1 MYSNKPLIN
10 QILWRQAARPLKQ
23 IFVAIMALVSAIGCE
38 TIEQQSA
45 SGQVRALSDAEKRE
59 VQTLIYDAED
69 AFANNHLGFTHDGS
83 ALTLYRQVLRLDP
96 ENAQAQRGMEKIIE
110 HYIALA
116 LKAANRFDTAT
127 ARTLLDRGRQIDPTH
142 PSIAPAEQ
150 FIQTIDTSHR
160 EVVIL
165 RGLTDAKVRATIN
178 ALVQGVQK
186 TCRFRI
192 FAANDARTRH
202 LYQLLR
208 ASFLRND
215 LNRRPRAS
223 SNISTPERLERICQ
237 YENA

>member
-10 QILWRQAARPLKQ
+10 QILWGQAARPLKQ
-23 IFVAIMALVSAIGCE
+23 ICVAIMALVSAIGCE

>member
-1 MYSNKPLIN
+1 MHSNKPLIN
-10 QILWRQAARPLKQ
+10 QILWRQAARTLKQ

-38 TIEQQSA
+38 TIEQQST

-69 AFANNHLGFTHDGS
+69 AFANNHLSFTHDGS
-83 ALTLYRQVLRLDP
+83 AFTLYRQALRLDP

-165 RGLTDAKVRATIN
+165 RGLTDANVRATIN

-192 FAANDARTRH
+192 FAANDARTRT
-202 LYQLLR
+202 Y
-208 ASFLRND
+208 
-215 LNRRPRAS
+215 
-223 SNISTPERLERICQ
+223 ISCCAQAFCKTT
-237 YENA
+237 

>member
-1 MYSNKPLIN
+1 MHSNKPLIN
-10 QILWRQAARPLKQ
+10 QIFSGQAARTLQQ

-38 TIEQQSA
+38 TIEQQST

-83 ALTLYRQVLRLDP
+83 ALTLYRQALRLDP

-127 ARTLLDRGRQIDPTH
+127 ARTLLDRGRQIDPIH

>member
-1 MYSNKPLIN
+1 
-10 QILWRQAARPLKQ
+10 
-23 IFVAIMALVSAIGCE
+23 MALVSAIGCE

-45 SGQVRALSDAEKRE
+45 SGHVRALSDAEKRE

-192 FAANDARTRH
+192 FAADDARTRH

>member
-38 TIEQQSA
+38 TIEQQST
-45 SGQVRALSDAEKRE
+45 SGQVRALSAAEKRE

-83 ALTLYRQVLRLDP
+83 ALTLYRQALRLDP
-96 ENAQAQRGMEKIIE
+96 ENAQAQRGIEKIIE

-127 ARTLLDRGRQIDPTH
+127 ARTLLDRGRQIDPIH

>member
-1 MYSNKPLIN
+1 MHSNKPLIN
-10 QILWRQAARPLKQ
+10 QIFSGQAARTLQQ

-38 TIEQQSA
+38 TIEQQPTN
-45 SGQVRALSDAEKRE
+45 GQVRALSDAEKRE

-69 AFANNHLGFTHDGS
+69 AFANDHLSFTDDGS
-83 ALTLYRQVLRLDP
+83 AFTLYRQALRLDP

-142 PSIAPAEQ
+142 PSIAPAKQ

-165 RGLTDAKVRATIN
+165 RGLTDANVRATID

-192 FAANDARTRH
+192 FAANDARTRT

-208 ASFLRND
+208 ASFLQNN

>member
-1 MYSNKPLIN
+1 MYSNRPLIN

-23 IFVAIMALVSAIGCE
+23 IFVAIMALVSTIGCE
-38 TIEQQSA
+38 TIEQQST

-150 FIQTIDTSHR
+150 FIRTIDTSHR

-178 ALVQGVQK
+178 ALVKGVQK

>member
-1 MYSNKPLIN
+1 MHSNKPLIN
-10 QILWRQAARPLKQ
+10 QIFSGQAARTLQQ
-23 IFVAIMALVSAIGCE
+23 IFAAIMALVSAIGCE
-38 TIEQQSA
+38 TIEQQSTN
-45 SGQVRALSDAEKRE
+45 GQVRALSDAEKRE

-69 AFANNHLGFTHDGS
+69 AFANNHLSFPDDGS
-83 ALTLYRQVLRLDP
+83 AFTLYRQALRLDP

-110 HYIALA
+110 HFIALA
-116 LKAANRFDTAT
+116 LEAANRFDTAT

-142 PSIAPAEQ
+142 LSIAPAEQ
-150 FIQTIDTSHR
+150 FIQNIDTSHR

-165 RGLTDAKVRATIN
+165 RGLTDAKIRATIN

-208 ASFLRND
+208 ASFLQND

>member
-1 MYSNKPLIN
+1 MYSNRPLIN

-23 IFVAIMALVSAIGCE
+23 IFVAIIALVSAIGCE

-69 AFANNHLGFTHDGS
+69 AFANNHLSFTHDGS

-192 FAANDARTRH
+192 FAANDARTRY

-223 SNISTPERLERICQ
+223 SNISTPERLERICP

>member
-1 MYSNKPLIN
+1 MYSNRPLIN

-38 TIEQQSA
+38 TIEQQST
-45 SGQVRALSDAEKRE
+45 SGQVRALSDEEKRE
-59 VQTLIYDAED
+59 VQALIYDAED

-116 LKAANRFDTAT
+116 LKAANRFDIAT

-215 LNRRPRAS
+215 LDRRPRAS

>member
-1 MYSNKPLIN
+1 MYSNRPLIN

-83 ALTLYRQVLRLDP
+83 ALTLYRQALRLDP
-96 ENAQAQRGMEKIIE
+96 ENAQAQRGLEKIIE

>member
-1 MYSNKPLIN
+1 MHSNKPLIN
-10 QILWRQAARPLKQ
+10 QKFPGQAARTLKQ
-23 IFVAIMALVSAIGCE
+23 IFVTIMALVSVIGCE
-38 TIEQQSA
+38 TIEQQST
-45 SGQVRALSDAEKRE
+45 SQQVRALSDAEKRK

-69 AFANNHLGFTHDGS
+69 AFASNHLNFPDDGS
-83 ALTLYRQVLRLDP
+83 ALTLYRQALRLDP

-208 ASFLRND
+208 ASFLQND
-215 LNRRPRAS
+215 LHRRPRAS
-223 SNISTPERLERICQ
+223 SNISPPERLERICE
-237 YENA
+237 YENT

>member
-1 MYSNKPLIN
+1 MHTNKPLIN
-10 QILWRQAARPLKQ
+10 QQLSGQGARTLKH
-23 IFVAIMALVSAIGCE
+23 IFVAIMALVSVIGCE
-38 TIEQQSA
+38 TIEQQST
-45 SGQVRALSDAEKRE
+45 SQQVRALSDAEKRK
-59 VQTLIYDAED
+59 VQTLLYDAED
-69 AFANNHLGFTHDGS
+69 AFASNHLNFPDDGS
-83 ALTLYRQVLRLDP
+83 ALTLYRQALRLDP

-186 TCRFRI
+186 TCRFGI

-208 ASFLRND
+208 ASFLQND

>member
-1 MYSNKPLIN
+1 MYSNRPLIN
-10 QILWRQAARPLKQ
+10 QILWRQAARPLKH

-69 AFANNHLGFTHDGS
+69 AFANNHLSFTHDGS

>member
-1 MYSNKPLIN
+1 MHTNKPLIN
-10 QILWRQAARPLKQ
+10 QKLSGQGARTLKH
-23 IFVAIMALVSAIGCE
+23 IFVAIMALVSVIGCE
-38 TIEQQSA
+38 IIEQQST
-45 SGQVRALSDAEKRE
+45 SQQVRALSDAEKRE

-69 AFANNHLGFTHDGS
+69 AFASNHLNFPDDGS
-83 ALTLYRQVLRLDP
+83 ALTLYRQALRLDP

-186 TCRFRI
+186 TCRFGI

-208 ASFLRND
+208 ASFLQND

>member
-1 MYSNKPLIN
+1 MHSNKPLIN
-10 QILWRQAARPLKQ
+10 QILSGQAARTLKQ
-23 IFVAIMALVSAIGCE
+23 IFVAIMALVSVIGCE
-38 TIEQQSA
+38 TIEQQST
-45 SGQVRALSDAEKRE
+45 SQQVRALSDAEKRK

-69 AFANNHLGFTHDGS
+69 AFASNHLNFPDDGG
-83 ALTLYRQVLRLDP
+83 ALILYRQALRLDP

-186 TCRFRI
+186 TCRFGI

-208 ASFLRND
+208 ASFLQND

>member
-1 MYSNKPLIN
+1 MYSNRPLIN

-38 TIEQQSA
+38 TIEQQST

>member
-1 MYSNKPLIN
+1 M
-10 QILWRQAARPLKQ
+10 
-23 IFVAIMALVSAIGCE
+23 AIMALVSAIGCE

-83 ALTLYRQVLRLDP
+83 ALTLYRQALRLDP

-165 RGLTDAKVRATIN
+165 
-178 ALVQGVQK
+178 
-186 TCRFRI
+186 
-192 FAANDARTRH
+192 
-202 LYQLLR
+202 
-208 ASFLRND
+208 
-215 LNRRPRAS
+215 
-223 SNISTPERLERICQ
+223 
-237 YENA
+237 

>member
-1 MYSNKPLIN
+1 MHSNKPLIN
-10 QILWRQAARPLKQ
+10 QIFSGQAARTLQQ

-38 TIEQQSA
+38 TIEQQSTN
-45 SGQVRALSDAEKRE
+45 GKVRALSDAEKRE

-69 AFANNHLGFTHDGS
+69 AFANNHLSFPDDGS
-83 ALTLYRQVLRLDP
+83 AFTLYRQALRLDP

-165 RGLTDAKVRATIN
+165 RGLTDANVRATIN

-192 FAANDARTRH
+192 FAANDARTRT

-208 ASFLRND
+208 ASFLQNN

>member
-1 MYSNKPLIN
+1 MHSNRPLIN

-192 FAANDARTRH
+192 FAANDTRTRH

>member
-1 MYSNKPLIN
+1 MYSNRPLIN

-38 TIEQQSA
+38 TIEQQST

-69 AFANNHLGFTHDGS
+69 AFANNHLSFTHDGS

>member
-1 MYSNKPLIN
+1 MHSNRPLIN

-69 AFANNHLGFTHDGS
+69 AFANNHLSFTHDGS

>member
-1 MYSNKPLIN
+1 MYSNRPLIN

-69 AFANNHLGFTHDGS
+69 AFANNHLSFTHDGS

>member
-38 TIEQQSA
+38 TIEQQST

-83 ALTLYRQVLRLDP
+83 ALTLYRQALRLDP
-96 ENAQAQRGMEKIIE
+96 ENAQAQRGIEKIIE

-127 ARTLLDRGRQIDPTH
+127 ARTLLDRGRQIDPIH

>member
-1 MYSNKPLIN
+1 MHSNRPLIN

-38 TIEQQSA
+38 TIEQQST

-223 SNISTPERLERICQ
+223 SNISTPERLERICK

>member
-1 MYSNKPLIN
+1 MHSNKPLIN
-10 QILWRQAARPLKQ
+10 QILSGQAARTLKQ
-23 IFVAIMALVSAIGCE
+23 IFVAIMALVSVIGCE
-38 TIEQQSA
+38 TIEQQST
-45 SGQVRALSDAEKRE
+45 SQQVRALSDAEKRE

-69 AFANNHLGFTHDGS
+69 AFASNHLNFPDDGS
-83 ALTLYRQVLRLDP
+83 ALTLYRQALRLDP
-96 ENAQAQRGMEKIIE
+96 ENAQAQRGMEK

-186 TCRFRI
+186 TCRFGI

-208 ASFLRND
+208 ASFLQND

>member
-1 MYSNKPLIN
+1 M
-10 QILWRQAARPLKQ
+10 
-23 IFVAIMALVSAIGCE
+23 AIMALVSAIGCE

-96 ENAQAQRGMEKIIE
+96 ENAQAQRGMERIIE

-223 SNISTPERLERICQ
+223 SKISTPERLERICQ

>member
-1 MYSNKPLIN
+1 MHSNKPLIN
-10 QILWRQAARPLKQ
+10 QIFSGQAARTLQQ

-38 TIEQQSA
+38 TIEQQST

-83 ALTLYRQVLRLDP
+83 ALTLYRQALRLDP
-96 ENAQAQRGMEKIIE
+96 ENAQAQRGIEKIIE

-116 LKAANRFDTAT
+116 LKAAHRFDTAT
-127 ARTLLDRGRQIDPTH
+127 ARTLLDQGRQIDPIH

-165 RGLTDAKVRATIN
+165 RGLTDANVRATMN

>member
-1 MYSNKPLIN
+1 MYSNKPRIN
-10 QILWRQAARPLKQ
+10 QILSRQAARALKQ
-23 IFVAIMALVSAIGCE
+23 ILVAIMALASVIGCE
-38 TIEQQSA
+38 TIEQQSR

-69 AFANNHLGFTHDGS
+69 AYANNRLSFQDNGS
-83 ALTLYRQVLRLDP
+83 AVALFRQVLRLDP
-96 ENAQAQRGMEKIIE
+96 ENAQAHRGMEKIIE
-110 HYIALA
+110 HYVALA

-127 ARTLLDRGRQIDPTH
+127 ARALLDQGRQIDPTH

>member
-1 MYSNKPLIN
+1 MHSNKPLIN
-10 QILWRQAARPLKQ
+10 QILSGQAARTLKQ
-23 IFVAIMALVSAIGCE
+23 ILVAIMALVSVIGCE
-38 TIEQQSA
+38 TIEQQST
-45 SGQVRALSDAEKRE
+45 SQQVRALSDAEKM
-59 VQTLIYDAED
+59 IYDAED
-69 AFANNHLGFTHDGS
+69 AFANNHLNFPDDGS
-83 ALTLYRQVLRLDP
+83 ALTLYRQALRLDP
-96 ENAQAQRGMEKIIE
+96 ENAQAQRGLEKIIE

-186 TCRFRI
+186 TCRFGI

-208 ASFLRND
+208 ASFLQND

>member
-1 MYSNKPLIN
+1 MHSNKPLIN
-10 QILWRQAARPLKQ
+10 QILSGQAARKLKQ
-23 IFVAIMALVSAIGCE
+23 IFVAIMALVSVIGCE
-38 TIEQQSA
+38 TIEQQST
-45 SGQVRALSDAEKRE
+45 SQQVRALSEAEKRKI
-59 VQTLIYDAED
+59 QTLISYAEE
-69 AFANNHLGFTHDGS
+69 AFASNHLNFPDDGS
-83 ALTLYRQVLRLDP
+83 ALTLYRQALRLDP
-96 ENAQAQRGMEKIIE
+96 ENAQAQRGLEKIIE

-165 RGLTDAKVRATIN
+165 RGLTDAKVRETIN

-208 ASFLRND
+208 ASFLQND

>member
-1 MYSNKPLIN
+1 MHSNKPLIN
-10 QILWRQAARPLKQ
+10 QILSRQAARTVKQ
-23 IFVAIMALVSAIGCE
+23 ILVAIMALMSVIGCE
-38 TIEQQSA
+38 TIEQQSS

-69 AFANNHLGFTHDGS
+69 AYANNRLSFLDDGS
-83 ALTLYRQVLRLDP
+83 ALTLYRQALRLDP

-110 HYIALA
+110 HYVALA

-127 ARTLLDRGRQIDPTH
+127 ARALLDQGRQIDPTH

-150 FIQTIDTSHR
+150 FIQTVDTSHR

-165 RGLTDAKVRATIN
+165 RGLNDAKVRATIN
-178 ALVQGVQK
+178 ALVQRVQK
-186 TCRFRI
+186 NCRFRI
-192 FAANDARTRH
+192 FAANDARARH

>member
-1 MYSNKPLIN
+1 MHSNKPLIN
-10 QILWRQAARPLKQ
+10 QILSGQSARTLKQ
-23 IFVAIMALVSAIGCE
+23 IFMAIMALASVIGCE
-38 TIEQQSA
+38 TIEQQS
-45 SGQVRALSDAEKRE
+45 SSEQVRVLSDAEKRE
-59 VQTLIYDAED
+59 VQTLIYDAE
-69 AFANNHLGFTHDGS
+69 AAYASNHLSFPDDGS
-83 ALTLYRQVLRLDP
+83 ALTLYRQALRLDLK
-96 ENAQAQRGMEKIIE
+96 NAQAQRGMEKIIE

-116 LKAANRFDTAT
+116 LKAANRFETAS

-142 PSIAPAEQ
+142 PSIPPAEQ
-150 FIQTIDTSHR
+150 FIQAIDNSHR

-165 RGLTDAKVRATIN
+165 HGLTDAKVLATIS

-208 ASFLRND
+208 ASFLQND
-215 LNRRPRAS
+215 LNRRPRAA

>member
-1 MYSNKPLIN
+1 MYSNRPLIN

-178 ALVQGVQK
+178 ALVKGVQK

>member
-1 MYSNKPLIN
+1 MYSNRPLIN

-23 IFVAIMALVSAIGCE
+23 IFVAIMALVSAIGCK

-69 AFANNHLGFTHDGS
+69 AFANNHLSFTHDGS

-223 SNISTPERLERICQ
+223 SNISIPERLERICQ

>member
-1 MYSNKPLIN
+1 MYSNKPRIN
-10 QILWRQAARPLKQ
+10 QILSRQAARALKQ
-23 IFVAIMALVSAIGCE
+23 ILVAIMALASVIGCE
-38 TIEQQSA
+38 TIEQQSR

-69 AFANNHLGFTHDGS
+69 AYANNRLSFQDNGS
-83 ALTLYRQVLRLDP
+83 AVALFRQVLRLDP
-96 ENAQAQRGMEKIIE
+96 ENAQAHRGMEKIIE
-110 HYIALA
+110 HYVALA

-127 ARTLLDRGRQIDPTH
+127 ARALLDQGRQIDPTH

-150 FIQTIDTSHR
+150 FIQTVDTSHR

-165 RGLTDAKVRATIN
+165 RGLNDAKIRATIN
-178 ALVQGVQK
+178 ALVQGVHK
-186 TCRFRI
+186 NCRFRI
-192 FAANDARTRH
+192 FAANDARARH

-208 ASFLRND
+208 ASFLEND

-223 SNISTPERLERICQ
+223 SNTSTPERLERICQ

>member
-1 MYSNKPLIN
+1 MYSYRPLIN

-38 TIEQQSA
+38 TIEQQST